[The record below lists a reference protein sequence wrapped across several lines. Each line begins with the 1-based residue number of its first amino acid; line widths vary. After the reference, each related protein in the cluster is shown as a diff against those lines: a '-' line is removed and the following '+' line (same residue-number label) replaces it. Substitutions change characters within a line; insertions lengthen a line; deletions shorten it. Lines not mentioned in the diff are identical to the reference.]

1 VLVSAWLEESAARAP
16 AAVAL
21 VCGERRVS
29 YGALAAQAN
38 ACARGL
44 RALGVRRGDRVVLHL
59 DNDVETV
66 VALFGVLAAGAA
78 FVMVNP
84 TTKEAKLRFVI
95 ENAGARAI
103 VLPSAKAALL
113 AGGLP
118 ELQAVVTVGAAGTD
132 GARET
137 VCLEDLLAGHAGEDG
152 APSPLPIDLD
162 LAALLYTSGST
173 GEPKGVMLT
182 HANVVAAIDA
192 VAAYLRLTPE
202 DVLFDVLPLS
212 FGYGLTQL
220 FSAFKVGAR
229 FVLDKGMVFPHV
241 TLTRM
246 AAEGVTGFAMVPTMA
261 AVLLGLD
268 LSKYDLSRLRYV
280 TNAGAALPTDHVRRF
295 RAALPHVD
303 LVLMYGQTE
312 CLRIA
317 YLEPSEVDR
326 RPDSVGFGMPNQ
338 EVFVLDEAG
347 QPVPPGTPGELVVR
361 GSHVMRGYWKLPEE
375 TEAKLR
381 PGRFP
386 GERVLHTGD
395 LFRRDAEGYLY
406 FVSRQDD
413 IIKSK
418 GEKVSPREVE
428 DALFA
433 LPDVQEAA
441 VVGVAD
447 PVIGQAVK
455 AVLVL
460 REGASL
466 SAREV
471 QRHCAQRLEDFMVP
485 SIVEFRQELPKTTTG
500 KILKRELAQPAGS
513 RETRP

>member
-16 AAVAL
+16 AATAL

-29 YGALAAQAN
+29 YGELAARAN

-44 RALGVRRGDRVVLHL
+44 AALGVQRGDRVALHL

-66 VALFGVLAAGAA
+66 VALFGVLGAGAA

-84 TTKEAKLRFVI
+84 TTKEAKLRFVL
-95 ENAGARAI
+95 ENAGASAI
-103 VLPSAKAALL
+103 VLPASKAALL

-118 ELQAVVTVGAAGTD
+118 ELRAVVTIGAAEAA

-137 VCLEDLLAGHAGEDG
+137 FAFDDLLARHAGD
-152 APSPLPIDLD
+152 APPPAPIDLD
-162 LAALLYTSGST
+162 LAALLYTSGSS

-182 HANVVAAIDA
+182 HANVAAAIDS
-192 VAAYLRLTPE
+192 VAAYLRLTPD

-220 FSAFKVGAR
+220 FSALKVGAR

-246 AAEGVTGFAMVPTMA
+246 AAEGVTGFGMVPTMA

-268 LSKYDLSRLRYV
+268 LAKYDLSRLRYV
-280 TNAGAALPTDHVRRF
+280 TNAGAALPTEHVRRF

-317 YLEPSEVDR
+317 YLEPSQVDG

-338 EVFVLDEAG
+338 EVFILDEAG
-347 QPVPPGTPGELVVR
+347 QPVAPGTPGELVVR
-361 GSHVMRGYWKLPEE
+361 GSHVMRGYWKLPEQ

-433 LPDVQEAA
+433 LAEVQEAA

-485 SIVEFRQELPKTTTG
+485 SIVEFREELPKTTTG
-500 KILKRELAQPAGS
+500 KILKRELALPDGS

>member
-1 VLVSAWLEESAARAP
+1 MLVSAWLEESAARAP

-21 VCGERRVS
+21 VCGERRVA
-29 YGALAAQAN
+29 YGALADQAR
-38 ACARGL
+38 AFARGL
-44 RALGVRRGDRVVLHL
+44 AALGVRRGDRVALHL

-84 TTKEAKLRFVI
+84 TTKEAKLRYVL
-95 ENAGARAI
+95 ENAGAAAV
-103 VLPSAKAALL
+103 VLPAAKAALV
-113 AGGLP
+113 ADGLP
-118 ELQAVVTVGAAGTD
+118 DLRAVVTVGGAAAASGRASASFDDLVARHGEGT
-132 GARET
+132 
-137 VCLEDLLAGHAGEDG
+137 L
-152 APSPLPIDLD
+152 PPPPIDLD

-182 HANVVAAIDA
+182 HANVVAAIDS
-192 VAAYLRLTPE
+192 VAAYLRITPA
-202 DVLFDVLPLS
+202 DVLFNVLPLS

-220 FSAFKVGAR
+220 FSSVRQGAR
-229 FVLDKGMVFPHV
+229 FVLDKNMVFPHV

-268 LSKYDLSRLRYV
+268 LAKYDLSRLRYV

-338 EVFVLDEAG
+338 EVALLDESG
-347 QPVPPGTPGELVVR
+347 RPVPPGTPGELVVR
-361 GSHVMRGYWKLPEE
+361 GSHVMRGYWKLPEQ

-381 PGRFP
+381 PGRHP

-433 LPDVQEAA
+433 LAQVQEAA

-447 PVIGQAVK
+447 PVAGQAVK

-460 REGASL
+460 REGAAL
-466 SAREV
+466 TAREV

-485 SIVEFRQELPKTTTG
+485 SIVEFRRELPKTTTG
-500 KILKRELAQPAGS
+500 KILKTELALPAS
-513 RETRP
+513 PEETRP